1 MSSLLY
7 CHQDTSIKMCTFY
20 SLNKNNKVFTKNS
33 YICILHYIK
42 RKKCALNDCINLI
55 HVINNKGDLLC

>member
-20 SLNKNNKVFTKNS
+20 TLNKNNKVFTKNS
-33 YICILHYIK
+33 YICILHYSK
-42 RKKCALNDCINLI
+42 RKMRIK
-55 HVINNKGDLLC
+55 